1 MATNSKTTSTQ
12 TASNL
17 DDENQPLMFDEALN
31 TIFRDAIEAA
41 FLKVP
46 ELRSVVVNY
55 DYRRNLNDVPSIS
68 KGMWLSADG
77 NEQKTPDSMAG
88 SLGAV
93 LQSAAHIL
101 DENFQMLAM
110 LQVQM
115 TEISKQ
121 ILEKQNEIKALNEG
135 K

>member
-1 MATNSKTTSTQ
+1 MNTNSKTTSTQ
-12 TASNL
+12 TAS
-17 DDENQPLMFDEALN
+17 DENQPLMFDEALN

-41 FLKVP
+41 FLTVP

-55 DYRRNLNDVPSIS
+55 DYRRNLNDVPSLS

-88 SLGAV
+88 SLASL

-110 LQVQM
+110 LQVQL
-115 TEISKQ
+115 TEVSTK
-121 ILEKQNEIKALNEG
+121 ILEKQNELKALKDG
-135 K
+135 